1 MKWDDR
7 IGRRL
12 RLKDLHTLQTV
23 AEVGSMAKASE
34 RLALSQP
41 AISKAVSDMERVLG
55 APLLDRFSRG
65 VALTDCG
72 RLLVERTKVV
82 FDEITQ
88 GVSEIER
95 LSDPTRGI
103 VKVGTTE
110 PVAGVVSEIISRLAG
125 KHPRI
130 GYDVMISDLDT
141 LIGELRQRTRDVVVT
156 RWAPPP
162 IANDLAVQTLFKSSL
177 AVMAAHGHPLLRRKK
192 LGLGDLMDERWT
204 LSPPESF
211 LGRVVVDLFRRRKLP
226 LPPAVVTTI
235 SIHMR
240 LDLLASGGFLT
251 ILPAQM
257 LRSPAHR
264 AWLCALDVDLRDSS
278 QPIASI
284 TLKKRRAGGA
294 VRLFE
299 EASLEVCKAMNGR
312 IQQAGARPPSVGR
325 HLHRS
330 PK

>member
-55 APLLDRFSRG
+55 APLLDRSSRG

-72 RLLVERTKVV
+72 RLLVERTRVV

-88 GVSEIER
+88 GVSDIEQ
-95 LSDPTRGI
+95 LSDPTGGI
-103 VKVGTTE
+103 VKIGTTE

-125 KHPRI
+125 KHPRLT
-130 GYDVMISDLDT
+130 YDVMIGSRDT

-162 IANDLAVQTLFKSSL
+162 EADDLAVQTLFRSSL
-177 AVMAAHGHPLLRRKK
+177 AVMAAQGHPLLRRKK
-192 LGLGDLMDERWT
+192 LGLADLMGQRWT
-204 LSPPESF
+204 LSPPASF
-211 LGRVVVDLFRRRKLP
+211 LGRVVADLFRRRKLP

-257 LRSPAHR
+257 IRSPAHG
-264 AWLCALDVDLRDSS
+264 AWLRALDVDLSDSS
-278 QPIASI
+278 QPVASI
-284 TLKKRRAGGA
+284 TLKKRRMGGA
-294 VRLFE
+294 VRLFDQ
-299 EASLEVCKAMNGR
+299 ASLEICKIM
-312 IQQAGARPPSVGR
+312 ARAQ
-325 HLHRS
+325 
-330 PK
+330 